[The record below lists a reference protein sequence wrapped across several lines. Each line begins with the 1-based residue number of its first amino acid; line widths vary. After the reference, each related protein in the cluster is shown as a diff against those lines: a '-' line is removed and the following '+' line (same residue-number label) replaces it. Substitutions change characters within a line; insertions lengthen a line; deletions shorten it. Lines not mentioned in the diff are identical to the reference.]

1 MAKED
6 KICVGIFL
14 GPHGVR
20 GQLKLGSFTD
30 DPESIF
36 EYEPLTDE
44 KGQRLFDLTVHGV
57 GKDHY
62 IVSVKGCDTRDDAEK
77 LKSVKL
83 YVERGALPP
92 EEEGEYYFA
101 DLIGLKALDADKKD
115 VGIVIDVHDHGA
127 GAFLE
132 IKPATAKSFM
142 LPFKDAFVPMVDIKG
157 GFVDV
162 VIPEGWL
169 ADEKQPKEKKTKVK
183 NEKDMA

>member
-1 MAKED
+1 MATD
-6 KICVGIFL
+6 HKILVGVFL

-20 GQLKLGSFTD
+20 GQVRLGTFTD

-44 KGQRLFDLTVHGV
+44 KASRVFELTPRGI

-62 IVSVKGCDTRDDAEK
+62 IVSVNGCTTREEAEK
-77 LKSVKL
+77 LKGVKL
-83 YVERGALPP
+83 YVERDVLPQAD
-92 EEEGEYYFA
+92 EGEYYFT
-101 DLIGLKALDADKKD
+101 DLIGLSAQDATGRQ
-115 VGIVIDVHDHGA
+115 VGKVIDVHDYGA

-142 LPFKDAFVPMVDIKG
+142 LPFKDAFVPTVDLTK
-157 GFVDV
+157 GFVEV

-169 ADEKQPKEKKTKVK
+169 ADEKPPKEKK
-183 NEKDMA
+183 